1 MGVTSIL
8 SLLSGVALF
17 LYGMSVMGDSLKKV
31 AGNKLELILYKL
43 TSTPL
48 KGILLGTAVTAII
61 QSSSATTVMVV
72 GFVNS
77 GMMKVAQS
85 IGIIMGANIGT
96 SVTGWILCLSYI
108 EGSGGIAQLLSTAT
122 ISAIVA
128 IIGIIFRMVMKKD
141 SYRHVGEIMLGFAI
155 LMFGMQTMSG
165 AVAPLKDSETFRSML
180 TMFTNPAAGILV
192 GILFTAVLQSAS
204 ASVGILQAL
213 SVTGGIS
220 FAVALPIV
228 MGIGVGAACP
238 VLMSAIGTN
247 KNGKRTALIYL
258 LNDLFGMLFWS
269 IVFYTLNAIFHFKFM
284 NVVMTPV
291 YIALMN
297 TVFRAAT
304 ICILSPFIKY
314 IEKLV
319 YILIKDDEEDLD
331 EQKDF
336 DLLEERFLNYPAIAI
351 AQSHTAMNGMARKA
365 RKNLSRSVS
374 LLKKYSDEKYQ
385 KIEEKE
391 VLIDKYEDK
400 LGTYLMQLTGKEL
413 SGDQTKQVSK
423 FLHTISDF
431 ERMGDHALNVARTA
445 KELYDKKIVFSDEA
459 RYELNVLIAAMKE
472 IVTSTVQAFSRDDLQ
487 MAARIEPL
495 RELIGMLCDEL
506 KMRHV
511 DRLQS
516 GKCGI
521 SQGFAFN
528 DLLTNI
534 ERVSDHCSNV
544 AVAMIE
550 LESRNFD
557 THEYLKSL
565 REMRNTEYKR
575 YFEEYEQKYSID
587 DFEAWSERQQ
597 EKEKMKALLEEQ
609 QLQQGRKSKNVGAA
623 ETIIP
628 ENIDPLEDPLEDT
641 EEN

>member
-122 ISAIVA
+122 ISAVVA

-557 THEYLKSL
+557 THEYLKSV

>member
-17 LYGMSVMGDSLKKV
+17 LYGMSIMGDSLKKV

-122 ISAIVA
+122 ISAVVA